1 MTRKNLDTQRV
12 SFSPPCVLVSIRR
25 YAQTI
30 DPVSPVVCTLCSGSE
45 LRDVFLKV
53 RETCVL
59 SDLLLFSWF
68 LPRFVQDGLNEG

>member
-1 MTRKNLDTQRV
+1 MRKQLTPFHPSYVHYVQEAN
-12 SFSPPCVLVSIRR
+12 
-25 YAQTI
+25 YAT
-30 DPVSPVVCTLCSGSE
+30 
-45 LRDVFLKV
+45 VFLKV